1 MMQPAAQLQFMNQL
15 SPSGQCVPPPQPIHC
30 LLDKVGR
37 ASAQQYEARKSKEQL
52 PQQPAQSK
60 TEPRRIPRLRAV
72 VESQAFK
79 NILVDEMDMMLSRA
93 ATLIQANWRGY
104 RLRQKLISQMLA
116 AKAIQEAW
124 RRFNTRRLLR
134 SSKVTVKRVS
144 KEEGDIPYHP
154 PQQVRFQPPEDK
166 PPQVQPVMMSKE
178 TQFPSSDSLVTCIP
192 QLGLLQH
199 PAAQGM
205 AGPGVQAPHGP
216 GAHGVAFLPHQTMA
230 MRLPSPVGLDP
241 KCQPCL
247 LTKTVRSS
255 CLIRHL
261 EGDAVKTKHVTTRAT
276 RAGAPEPPPSGRYG
290 QALPGTFKAQ
300 IQAHVEADI
309 HKTPPQAF
317 PASTLSK
324 TPPKTSPLVSITRTQ
339 AQVSP
344 VPTVTKTPPQTG
356 PGPMMT
362 VMKTL
367 AQTGPSP
374 TVTKTQAQMRHTPSL
389 TNAPL
394 QSRLAATMAK
404 IPPQVCLLA
413 SVIRPPC
420 PARPGATT
428 ARPPPQT
435 CPVSAMTKPSP
446 QIRLVTAP
454 TKNQMPTCQA
464 AAPVTKTPSQVCP
477 GASIMKPPPQ
487 TRLAAMIT
495 KTPAQIRSVA
505 AVLRTLCLVPPVVGN
520 LRTPPQTAAGSPGI
534 PSTCSTVHLNAQK
547 GKVMVN
553 ARQAAGVKDSSHSYL
568 AEGKVRS
575 VPQPHLEAGAPKPVA
590 RGPLEPEKVRTCL
603 QRQVKKETVSKTN
616 VTMEMTQP
624 LPWTKVAEDR
634 NKSPPQAQQ
643 RIELI
648 KVQSQVYVPVEAAA
662 ALPRA
667 QMTAPLTKTLGQARP
682 SPRQAKALPQ
692 EQLTTPLTKT
702 VTQLH
707 PAAEQAK
714 ALSPPAH
721 LATCPPTAMPQPH
734 LATCLTKT
742 TSQVHLTSE
751 QTKVLSQGHLST
763 TLAKTLPQP
772 PLAAPLMTAS
782 PLHSPAKQPKA
793 GSPAHLAPQSPKTP
807 SQVYPPSRLTKTP
820 SLAHLVTC
828 LTKAQSQV
836 HLSSGAVKIQSQ
848 AQLPVGLTKTQSQAQ
863 LVSQTKSFYTA
874 RQSTDLNSKTQSQ
887 PLLTGSRASVPSCQH
902 LGAMSFLSRPKSE
915 DRPAQL
921 QPQGHV
927 QSKTTHGPCP
937 VASEA
942 QGMLV
947 PLMTSTGHPTCN
959 IEPWG
964 DSGTAR
970 AQPPVAS
977 QAVPCQEAAASQ
989 IASLCAE
996 LAAVLGSQEDIRAL
1010 LAKALSQG
1018 EVRAALNQA
1027 LSKDVLGTTVTKAMP
1042 QGMLGMALV
1051 KALSWGELGITLSRA
1066 LSRGELR
1073 SELTKVMQGK
1083 LAEVLSKAL
1092 TDEERAALGQALCQG
1107 ELGAVLSQSLSQAA
1121 LRTAAILPKASS
1133 KAVGSGMTLLPASV
1147 EVDCRGNAS
1156 ATWGSAV
1163 GPGRPQP
1170 SKVRVS
1176 QVGGWEDF
1184 TRGQHAGLLEE
1195 MGDGAT
1201 WEGSPCSTLFP
1212 VGVSLTGRMVPS
1224 ISQYPMV
1231 MGLDLIQPWGRGPAG
1246 VSYLSPSIRK
1256 RSRWLTPGAS
1266 PATAGV
1272 EGPRLPKAPRA
1283 QPPPRLWQSF
1293 IVNGIGPSTS
1303 QPSVTCDST
1312 PSSHRPQ
1319 VVSRV
1324 ASHSWALS
1332 GKGSGAFGR
1341 PPGSVGGRRAV
1352 HSQPSFPVCQDAACW
1367 CQFSGVSR
1375 VSPKHSHHRSVIRGQ
1390 NQLCK
1395 APEEAPRRRPQPPC
1409 HKPALH
1415 GPKQVVTNMTSSSMR
1430 ATMVSKVQAPKC
1442 PAGGSLYPGPPA
1454 IMLGR
1459 GLPWTPTPRP
1469 RGALTRNPPRPR
1481 EHVASHQMSL
1491 LNELVSSLPQHPDN
1505 VLTRNFTPGSAV
1517 PRQNNSESQ
1526 SSLQSC
1532 SSPSFSALS
1541 VASLTAVD
1549 LVDQAQA
1556 GLADQAPRPEA
1567 LPAQDDKGR
1576 CQRLVDPEKPERV
1589 SPGQKIPSLCWRPPT
1604 VPPLT
1609 PVLSRGPV
1617 SSHTALS
1624 VHWDSEEQKKN
1635 RPSPG
1640 QSSLDLVERA
1650 SQETFRP
1657 GLRRSLS
1664 LGTVV
1669 PVEHQQPSLATKLA
1683 LNQSQSLS
1691 ASRGAPN
1698 LAKSILCQLPVGGRL
1713 SRSLS
1718 QPTVCIQVPA
1728 TRAQPLATSRPA
1740 SSPPQPRVGGRVFL
1754 VIPSTSSSSE
1764 VASGGVCTS
1773 GTGRETPS
1781 KAPPSMASEIV
1792 PRSGHL
1798 SEASR
1803 VSTSLVPIA
1812 RTDGVGPTQ
1821 SHPSEISGVT
1831 PGPAQP
1837 PLASGV
1843 SPNLAQPS
1851 VAIGVSLNF
1860 AQPPV
1865 GSGVSPSL
1873 AQPSMATGPPPGLV
1887 QSSVATGAP
1896 PHLAPPSLGT
1906 ETSPSLA
1913 QPSNASQVS
1922 PRFVPPSVDHG
1933 LSPSPAQLPV
1943 VSGVF
1948 SSFVKTSLTSGVSPS
1963 PTQPSMDSRE
1973 SPGPAQPSLAIGV
1986 SPGPALP
1993 STASAT
1999 APSLAQQSMTVQVS
2013 PDLPHKSVAS
2023 GMTPS
2028 PAQPSIAIGM
2038 AQLLEQP
2045 PVAQGMSSNPGQP
2058 SMASG
2063 MSPHPAQPSL
2073 TSGVS
2078 PGLPHAL
2085 MSSEVSPPLAQ
2096 PSMTPS
2102 PPHPSVASGVS
2113 QSLAQPCMA
2122 TGLSPTFAQPSMAH
2136 GVSPRPPQ
2144 RSTAQGTVLR
2154 MSQPPMAIGMS
2165 LSLANPSVSPGVSP
2179 SIGQS
2184 PSPPHLSLTSGMAPS
2199 LDQPVASG
2207 GSPGPPQRCAA
2218 RGASPRAAQPSMA
2231 SGLSPTFE
2239 QPSMT
2244 CGLSPSLPPQ
2254 PMTSALSPSLPHQ
2267 PMASGMSQSLVQ
2279 PPVASGVSPRPS
2291 YQSTAY
2297 AVAPSLAQPFIDSG
2311 VSPSLA
2317 QLCMAIGM
2325 SPSLVHPSMT
2335 NGVSPS
2341 LAHPLVAGG
2350 LSPILSHRPLATHVA
2365 PSPAHLSVA
2374 SGVPP
2379 SFIHPSVAGGMHPY
2393 LAQPPVA
2400 SEVSPIFAPPFIAHT
2415 ASPSFAQH
2423 PVPWGVSQGLAPP
2436 AVASEVAPSLAH
2448 PVLASGGYPIVSH
2461 QPVAPS
2467 LIQTPPPS
2475 PPVPRPTWANHPFLA
2490 PGASPLLAQA
2500 SMAHLGP
2507 LSLSQPCVA
2516 TGLACG
2522 LSQPSVIYGVGRGLC
2537 EPSPGPRVDPTLQ
2550 ASRVSAGAPGLCP
2563 PSIFLS
2569 LGSGRSYSCVPG
2581 RLGLGLHQPPL
2592 DVEVGTCEDPAVA
2605 DRVVSNLHDAQFSK
2619 VSLGLHQPA
2628 SGWGRHPTAVS
2639 LSAPNLYHTD
2649 LTKEATQGPNMFH
2662 STWLKGMSTC
2672 SSEGPAAAGMLLSL
2686 SQGATPAGLA
2696 GSMFQKNMV
2705 PSIGPSPCQVTD
2717 GLVPMASQ
2725 VLERGVSLTH
2735 GETPMASGMDP
2746 SRPRVTLPGRLGT
2759 SQDPLSLFHL
2769 GLRTSQATI
2778 PLPVPLDHQLPA
2790 VPTGVPSSYPYARIV
2805 PEDSV
2810 MGTASGRPASSS
2822 AGRRLT
2828 PAMVPNA
2835 VADFMACSLS
2845 RGSVIR
2851 GMGQG
2856 LPRGA
2861 VVTGVAQSRLLDPTA
2876 SGMAHSLP
2884 PGTGAGRVA
2893 SHQLATSGAKEKR
2906 LGLTMG
2912 PVSRFTAPS
2921 LSPGSVA
2928 HGVGPG
2934 VPLGSVKSGVQSP
2947 PQGSMLIGLTPRPY
2961 HGAGEGPAALLQAA
2975 QAAHAAGLAQAHPQ
2989 ASGAQGTTRGQ
3000 QRVPTV
3006 LSRASPLI
3014 QDPRILTL
3022 GTREDPS
3029 KLKPRELGEALAQE
3043 SGSDRESNKSKVL
3056 EVTPW
3061 MYQSP
3066 TDHYAETPRGPP
3078 RAEETLPK
3086 GQMSLLGQRAP
3097 GQASGIAPIPFRA
3110 RHSMTSSFSTSLQPD
3125 SASPRGPPSTY
3136 LITTSR
3142 ARSLQLG
3149 TAVDRAMPQP
3159 LTPVVSDDFS
3169 ALQPESMTHMRPPS
3183 QGSLTSDIVLMS
3195 PHLASPVASSLY
3207 AGSVARTESSGVLR
3221 RSGTG
3226 NVAPHGQPYQPLV
3239 KKAVPGHSQM
3249 APVPSTLQKPVS
3261 GNLTQTSLKSL
3272 RPKKYYRLI
3281 HGKLIP
3287 ELLEGSMTTVV
3298 PSNQV
3303 QRQETQ
3309 SPLGSR
3315 RHSPCE
3321 LWVGGTPSVQ
3331 PSDTAYDPSV
3341 TRLSPEVRRV
3351 SLGYTT
3357 SPSGLWRPLLEQDSH
3372 ESVHLVTR
3380 HHKPFPTPSV
3390 HQGQISRHAVGPVA
3404 GLHKPSLVPTVL
3416 QGPVD
3421 AGLASGVPSV
3431 AVRPMDHAVA
3441 PQNTWETA
3449 RGPVPWD
3456 TLGSVA
3462 AVSPRQ
3468 PGELMV
3474 SVQTMEKILVRAAVV
3489 IQAFARGYLVR
3500 STIRVWHQCATV
3512 IQASWRGFRVR
3523 RNLARL
3529 YRATTIIQAAWRGYC
3544 TRRDCAQQM
3553 LLPAVWV
3560 ELGSK
3565 VRAAPDPRCFPGSE
3579 ARLGSDH
3586 RCFQSCQP
3594 HICSLCQSLSPG
3606 LGNPPSVVMLVGSS
3620 PRTCHMC
3627 GHTLPTRVVHGMG
3640 RSISSQGGLL
3650 WACSSPKASQGLCR
3664 SPGQNRAA
3672 MAIQS
3677 AWRGFKTRRQLR
3689 QQQSAAKMVQS
3700 NWRGHYTRSCLTT
3713 DMLLGSGA
3721 PRDCSRDPSR
3731 HSTHS
3736 TRSARWPGV

>member
-15 SPSGQCVPPPQPIHC
+15 SPSGQCIPPPQPIHC
-30 LLDKVGR
+30 LPDKVGR

-60 TEPRRIPRLRAV
+60 MEPRRIPCLRAV

-134 SSKVTVKRVS
+134 FSKVTVKRVS

-166 PPQVQPVMMSKE
+166 PLQVQPVMMSKE
-178 TQFPSSDSLVTCIP
+178 TQFPSSDSLITCIP

-216 GAHGVAFLPHQTMA
+216 GAHGVAFLPHQTIA
-230 MRLPSPVGLDP
+230 MRLPSPVSLDP

-261 EGDAVKTKHVTTRAT
+261 EGDTVKTKHVTTRAT

-290 QALPGTFKAQ
+290 QAVPGTFKAQ
-300 IQAHVEADI
+300 IQAHVEADT

-324 TPPKTSPLVSITRTQ
+324 TPPKRSPLVSIARTQ

-344 VPTVTKTPPQTG
+344 ISTVTKTPPQTG
-356 PGPMMT
+356 PGPIMT

-367 AQTGPSP
+367 PQTGPSP
-374 TVTKTQAQMRHTPSL
+374 TVTRTQAQMRQTPSL

-413 SVIRPPC
+413 SVMRPPC

-435 CPVSAMTKPSP
+435 CPVSAVTKPTP

-454 TKNQMPTCQA
+454 TKNQMQTCQA
-464 AAPVTKTPSQVCP
+464 ATVTKTPSQVCP
-477 GASIMKPPPQ
+477 GAFIMKPPPQ
-487 TRLAAMIT
+487 TRLAAMIA
-495 KTPAQIRSVA
+495 KTPAPIRSVA

-520 LRTPPQTAAGSPGI
+520 LRTPPQKAAGSAGI
-534 PSTCSTVHLNAQK
+534 PRACCTVHLNAQK

-553 ARQAAGVKDSSHSYL
+553 VRQTAGVKDSSHSFL

-575 VPQPHLEAGAPKPVA
+575 VPQPHLEAGAPKPMA

-616 VTMEMTQP
+616 MTMEMTQP

-643 RIELI
+643 RIDLI
-648 KVQSQVYVPVEAAA
+648 KVQSQVSVPVEAAA
-662 ALPRA
+662 ALPRD
-667 QMTAPLTKTLGQARP
+667 QMASPLTKTLGQVRP

-702 VTQLH
+702 LTQLH
-707 PAAEQAK
+707 PATEQAK
-714 ALSPPAH
+714 ALSQQAH

-772 PLAAPLMTAS
+772 PRAAPLMTAS
-782 PLHSPAKQPKA
+782 PLHSPAKQTKA
-793 GSPAHLAPQSPKTP
+793 GPQAHLAPQSPKTP

-848 AQLPVGLTKTQSQAQ
+848 AQLPIGLTKTQSQAQ
-863 LVSQTKSFYTA
+863 LVSQTKSFLTA

-887 PLLTGSRASVPSCQH
+887 PLLTGSRASAPSCQH
-902 LGAMSFLSRPKSE
+902 LGAMSFLPRPKSE

-947 PLMTSTGHPTCN
+947 PLMTSTGQPTCN

-1051 KALSWGELGITLSRA
+1051 KALSWGELGVTLSRA

-1121 LRTAAILPKASS
+1121 LRTGAILPKASS

-1156 ATWGSAV
+1156 AAWGSAV
-1163 GPGRPQP
+1163 GPGSPQP

-1184 TRGQHAGLLEE
+1184 TMGQHAGLLEE

-1201 WEGSPCSTLFP
+1201 LEGSPCSTLFP
-1212 VGVSLTGRMVPS
+1212 VGMSLTGRMVPS
-1224 ISQYPMV
+1224 IYHYPMV

-1246 VSYLSPSIRK
+1246 ASYLSPSIKK

-1266 PATAGV
+1266 PATGM
-1272 EGPRLPKAPRA
+1272 EGPHLPKAPRA
-1283 QPPPRLWQSF
+1283 QPPPSLWQSF

-1312 PSSHRPQ
+1312 PSSHKPQ

-1367 CQFSGVSR
+1367 CQFSGVRR

-1390 NQLCK
+1390 NQLCQ
-1395 APEEAPRRRPQPPC
+1395 APEEALRRRPQPPG
-1409 HKPALH
+1409 HKPAFH
-1415 GPKQVVTNMTSSSMR
+1415 GPRQVVTNMTASSMR
-1430 ATMVSKVQAPKC
+1430 TTMVSKVQAPKC

-1454 IMLGR
+1454 LMLGR
-1459 GLPWTPTPRP
+1459 GLRL

-1505 VLTRNFTPGSAV
+1505 VLTRNFTPGSVV
-1517 PRQNNSESQ
+1517 PRQ
-1526 SSLQSC
+1526 
-1532 SSPSFSALS
+1532 
-1541 VASLTAVD
+1541 
-1549 LVDQAQA
+1549 
-1556 GLADQAPRPEA
+1556 
-1567 LPAQDDKGR
+1567 
-1576 CQRLVDPEKPERV
+1576 
-1589 SPGQKIPSLCWRPPT
+1589 KIPNLYWSPPT

-1617 SSHTALS
+1617 SSHMALS

-1635 RPSPG
+1635 RSSPG
-1640 QSSLDLVERA
+1640 QSSLDLVERV

-1683 LNQSQSLS
+1683 LNQSQSIS
-1691 ASRGAPN
+1691 ASQGAPN

-1713 SRSLS
+1713 TRSLS
-1718 QPTVCIQVPA
+1718 QPTVCIKVPSS
-1728 TRAQPLATSRPA
+1728 RAQPLATIRPA
-1740 SSPPQPRVGGRVFL
+1740 SSPPQPRAGGRVFL
-1754 VIPSTSSSSE
+1754 VIPSTSSSSK

-1812 RTDGVGPTQ
+1812 RTDGVVPTQ

-1831 PGPAQP
+1831 PSPAQP

-1860 AQPPV
+1860 VQPPV
-1865 GSGVSPSL
+1865 DSGVSPSL
-1873 AQPSMATGPPPGLV
+1873 AKPSMATGLLPSLV
-1887 QSSVATGAP
+1887 QSSAASGASP
-1896 PHLAPPSLGT
+1896 NLAQPSLCT

-1913 QPSNASQVS
+1913 QPSKASEVS
-1922 PRFVPPSVDHG
+1922 PRFIQPSMDNR
-1933 LSPSPAQLPV
+1933 LSPSPTQLPM

-1963 PTQPSMDSRE
+1963 PTQPPMDSRE
-1973 SPGPAQPSLAIGV
+1973 SPGPAQPSLATGV
-1986 SPGPALP
+1986 SPCLALP
-1993 STASAT
+1993 SMASGT
-1999 APSLAQQSMTVQVS
+1999 SPNLAQQSMTVRVS
-2013 PDLPHKSVAS
+2013 PNLPHKSMAS

-2038 AQLLEQP
+2038 AQLLEQSS
-2045 PVAQGMSSNPGQP
+2045 VAHGMSSNLGQP

-2102 PPHPSVASGVS
+2102 PPHQSVASGVS

-2122 TGLSPTFAQPSMAH
+2122 TGLSLTFAQPSMAN
-2136 GVSPRPPQ
+2136 GVSPRPPH
-2144 RSTAQGTVLR
+2144 RSTAQGMVLR

-2165 LSLANPSVSPGVSP
+2165 LSLANPSVSHGVSP
-2179 SIGQS
+2179 SIGQPTMVSGMS

-2207 GSPGPPQRCAA
+2207 VSPSPPQRCTA
-2218 RGASPRAAQPSMA
+2218 RGVSPRAPQPSMA
-2231 SGLSPTFE
+2231 SGLSPTFV

-2244 CGLSPSLPPQ
+2244 SGEPPTLEQPS
-2254 PMTSALSPSLPHQ
+2254 MTSALSPSLPHQ
-2267 PMASGMSQSLVQ
+2267 PMTSALSPSLSHQPMASGMSQSLAQ
-2279 PPVASGVSPRPS
+2279 PSVASGVSPRPS

-2297 AVAPSLAQPFIDSG
+2297 GVAPSLAQPFIDSG

-2317 QLCMAIGM
+2317 QLCMPVGM

-2341 LAHPLVAGG
+2341 LAHPLMAGG
-2350 LSPILSHRPLATHVA
+2350 LSPILSHRPMATHVA
-2365 PSPAHLSVA
+2365 PSPAHLSMA

-2379 SFIHPSVAGGMHPY
+2379 RFIHPSVASGLHPY

-2400 SEVSPIFAPPFIAHT
+2400 NEVSPIFAQPFIAHR
-2415 ASPSFAQH
+2415 APPSLAQH
-2423 PVPWGVSQGLAPP
+2423 PMPWGVSQGLAQP

-2448 PVLASGGYPIVSH
+2448 PVLASGGYPILSR
-2461 QPVAPS
+2461 QPMASGVAPS
-2467 LIQTPPPS
+2467 LIQTPPSS
-2475 PPVPRPTWANHPFLA
+2475 PPVSRQTWADHPFLA

-2507 LSLSQPCVA
+2507 LSLSQPCMA

-2537 EPSPGPRVDPTLQ
+2537 EPAPGPRVDPTLQ

-2563 PSIFLS
+2563 PSVFLS

-2592 DVEVGTCEDPAVA
+2592 DVGVGTCEDPAVA
-2605 DRVVSNLHDAQFSK
+2605 DRVVSNLQDAQFSQ
-2619 VSLGLHQPA
+2619 VSLGLHQP
-2628 SGWGRHPTAVS
+2628 SSVWGRHPTAVS
-2639 LSAPNLYHTD
+2639 MSAPNLYQTD
-2649 LTKEATQGPNMFH
+2649 MTKEVTQGPSMFH
-2662 STWLKGMSTC
+2662 STWLKGMSAC

-2686 SQGATPAGLA
+2686 SQGATPASLA
-2696 GSMFQKNMV
+2696 GSIFQKNMV
-2705 PSIGPSPCQVTD
+2705 PSMGPSQCQVTD

-2735 GETPMASGMDP
+2735 GETSMATGMDP
-2746 SRPRVTLPGRLGT
+2746 SRPRVALPSRLGT
-2759 SQDPLSLFHL
+2759 SQDPLSVFHL

-2778 PLPVPLDHQLPA
+2778 PLPMPLDHQLPA
-2790 VPTGVPSSYPYARIV
+2790 VPTVVPSSYPYARIV

-2810 MGTASGRPASSS
+2810 MGTASGSLASSS
-2822 AGRRLT
+2822 ADRRLT

-2835 VADFMACSLS
+2835 VANFMACSLS

-2856 LPRGA
+2856 LPQGSM
-2861 VVTGVAQSRLLDPTA
+2861 VTGMAQSRLLDPTA
-2876 SGMAHSLP
+2876 SGMARSLP

-2893 SHQLATSGAKEKR
+2893 PHQMAASGAKGKR
-2906 LGLTMG
+2906 LGLAMG
-2912 PVSRFTAPS
+2912 PLARFTAPS
-2921 LSPGSVA
+2921 LSPGLVA
-2928 HGVGPG
+2928 PGVGPS
-2934 VPLGSVKSGVQSP
+2934 VPLGSVKTGGQGS

-2975 QAAHAAGLAQAHPQ
+2975 QAAHAAGLAQVHPQ
-2989 ASGAQGTTRGQ
+2989 ASGAQGTTRAQ
-3000 QRVPTV
+3000 HRVPTV
-3006 LSRASPLI
+3006 LSRASPFT

-3022 GTREDPS
+3022 GTIEDPT
-3029 KLKPRELGEALAQE
+3029 KLKPRELGGALAQE

-3066 TDHYAETPRGPP
+3066 MDNYVETPRGPP

-3086 GQMSLLGQRAP
+3086 GQMSLLGERAP
-3097 GQASGIAPIPFRA
+3097 GQASGMAPIPFRA
-3110 RHSMTSSFSTSLQPD
+3110 RHSMTSSFSASLQPD

-3142 ARSLQLG
+3142 AHSLQLG

-3169 ALQPESMTHMRPPS
+3169 ALQPESKTHMRPPS

-3195 PHLASPVASSLY
+3195 PHLTSPVASSLY
-3207 AGSVARTESSGVLR
+3207 AGSVARTESSGVLQ
-3221 RSGTG
+3221 RSGSS
-3226 NVAPHGQPYQPLV
+3226 NVAPHVQPYQSLV

-3249 APVPSTLQKPVS
+3249 APVPSTFQKPVS

-3309 SPLGSR
+3309 SPLASR

-3321 LWVGGTPSVQ
+3321 LWVGRTPTVQ

-3341 TRLSPEVRRV
+3341 TRLSPGVRRV

-3372 ESVHLVTR
+3372 ESMHLVTR
-3380 HHKPFPTPSV
+3380 QHKPFPTPSV
-3390 HQGQISRHAVGPVA
+3390 HQGQISHHAVGPVA

-3441 PQNTWETA
+3441 PQSTWETA

-3512 IQASWRGFRVR
+3512 IQASWRGFRMR

-3565 VRAAPDPRCFPGSE
+3565 VRAAPQPRCFQGSE
-3579 ARLGSDH
+3579 ARLGSGH

-3627 GHTLPTRVVHGMG
+3627 GHTLPTRVVHGTG
-3640 RSISSQGGLL
+3640 RSISSPGGLL

-3677 AWRGFKTRRQLR
+3677 AWRGFKTRRQLC

-3736 TRSARWPGV
+3736 ARSTRWPGV

>member
-1 MMQPAAQLQFMNQL
+1 MTLQGPSDLLRNQDDAASRTAPVHEPVVTEWAVRPPTPAH
-15 SPSGQCVPPPQPIHC
+15 PC

-413 SVIRPPC
+413 SVMRPPC

-534 PSTCSTVHLNAQK
+534 PSTCSTVHLNTQK

-553 ARQAAGVKDSSHSYL
+553 VRQTAGVKDSSHSYL

-1913 QPSNASQVS
+1913 QPSNASQ
-1922 PRFVPPSVDHG
+1922 P
-1933 LSPSPAQLPV
+1933 
-1943 VSGVF
+1943 
-1948 SSFVKTSLTSGVSPS
+1948 TS
-1963 PTQPSMDSRE
+1963 PTDDQCAVPK
-1973 SPGPAQPSLAIGV
+1973 P
-1986 SPGPALP
+1986 
-1993 STASAT
+1993 T
-1999 APSLAQQSMTVQVS
+1999 
-2013 PDLPHKSVAS
+2013 
-2023 GMTPS
+2023 
-2028 PAQPSIAIGM
+2028 
-2038 AQLLEQP
+2038 
-2045 PVAQGMSSNPGQP
+2045 
-2058 SMASG
+2058 
-2063 MSPHPAQPSL
+2063 
-2073 TSGVS
+2073 
-2078 PGLPHAL
+2078 
-2085 MSSEVSPPLAQ
+2085 
-2096 PSMTPS
+2096 
-2102 PPHPSVASGVS
+2102 
-2113 QSLAQPCMA
+2113 
-2122 TGLSPTFAQPSMAH
+2122 SPTDGH
-2136 GVSPRPPQ
+2136 
-2144 RSTAQGTVLR
+2144 
-2154 MSQPPMAIGMS
+2154 
-2165 LSLANPSVSPGVSP
+2165 
-2179 SIGQS
+2179 
-2184 PSPPHLSLTSGMAPS
+2184 
-2199 LDQPVASG
+2199 
-2207 GSPGPPQRCAA
+2207 
-2218 RGASPRAAQPSMA
+2218 
-2231 SGLSPTFE
+2231 
-2239 QPSMT
+2239 
-2244 CGLSPSLPPQ
+2244 
-2254 PMTSALSPSLPHQ
+2254 
-2267 PMASGMSQSLVQ
+2267 
-2279 PPVASGVSPRPS
+2279 
-2291 YQSTAY
+2291 
-2297 AVAPSLAQPFIDSG
+2297 
-2311 VSPSLA
+2311 
-2317 QLCMAIGM
+2317 
-2325 SPSLVHPSMT
+2325 
-2335 NGVSPS
+2335 
-2341 LAHPLVAGG
+2341 
-2350 LSPILSHRPLATHVA
+2350 
-2365 PSPAHLSVA
+2365 PAHLSVA

>member
-1 MMQPAAQLQFMNQL
+1 MTLQGPSDLLRNQDDAAGRTAPVHEPVVTEWAVHPPAPAH
-15 SPSGQCVPPPQPIHC
+15 PC
-30 LLDKVGR
+30 LPDKVGR

-52 PQQPAQSK
+52 LQQPAQSK

-166 PPQVQPVMMSKE
+166 PLQMQPVMMSKE

-205 AGPGVQAPHGP
+205 AGPGMQAPHGP
-216 GAHGVAFLPHQTMA
+216 GAHGVAFLPHQTIA
-230 MRLPSPVGLDP
+230 MRLPSPVSLDP

-261 EGDAVKTKHVTTRAT
+261 EGDTVKTKHVTTRAT
-276 RAGAPEPPPSGRYG
+276 KAGAPEPPPSGRYG
-290 QALPGTFKAQ
+290 QTVPGTFKAQ

-317 PASTLSK
+317 PASTPSK

-344 VPTVTKTPPQTG
+344 ISTATKTPPQTG
-356 PGPMMT
+356 PGPIMT

-374 TVTKTQAQMRHTPSL
+374 TVTRTQAQMRQTPSL

-413 SVIRPPC
+413 SVMRPPC

-435 CPVSAMTKPSP
+435 CPVSAVTKPSP

-464 AAPVTKTPSQVCP
+464 ATVTKTPSQVCP

-520 LRTPPQTAAGSPGI
+520 LRTPPQTAAGSAGI
-534 PSTCSTVHLNAQK
+534 PSACSTMHLNAQK

-553 ARQAAGVKDSSHSYL
+553 VRQTAGVKDSSHSYL
-568 AEGKVRS
+568 AEGKVRG
-575 VPQPHLEAGAPKPVA
+575 VPQPHLEAGAPKPMA
-590 RGPLEPEKVRTCL
+590 RGPLEPEKVRTGL

-616 VTMEMTQP
+616 MTMEMTQP

-662 ALPRA
+662 ALPRTQTA
-667 QMTAPLTKTLGQARP
+667 APLTKTLCQARP
-682 SPRQAKALPQ
+682 SPRQAKVLPQ

-702 VTQLH
+702 LTQLH
-707 PAAEQAK
+707 PATEQAK
-714 ALSPPAH
+714 ALSQQVH

-772 PLAAPLMTAS
+772 PLAASPTTAS
-782 PLHSPAKQPKA
+782 PLHSPAKQTKA
-793 GSPAHLAPQSPKTP
+793 VPQAPQSPKTP

-887 PLLTGSRASVPSCQH
+887 PLLTGSRASAASCQH

-1156 ATWGSAV
+1156 AAWGSAV

-1170 SKVRVS
+1170 SK
-1176 QVGGWEDF
+1176 
-1184 TRGQHAGLLEE
+1184 
-1195 MGDGAT
+1195 
-1201 WEGSPCSTLFP
+1201 
-1212 VGVSLTGRMVPS
+1212 
-1224 ISQYPMV
+1224 
-1231 MGLDLIQPWGRGPAG
+1231 
-1246 VSYLSPSIRK
+1246 
-1256 RSRWLTPGAS
+1256 
-1266 PATAGV
+1266 
-1272 EGPRLPKAPRA
+1272 
-1283 QPPPRLWQSF
+1283 
-1293 IVNGIGPSTS
+1293 
-1303 QPSVTCDST
+1303 
-1312 PSSHRPQ
+1312 
-1319 VVSRV
+1319 
-1324 ASHSWALS
+1324 
-1332 GKGSGAFGR
+1332 
-1341 PPGSVGGRRAV
+1341 
-1352 HSQPSFPVCQDAACW
+1352 
-1367 CQFSGVSR
+1367 
-1375 VSPKHSHHRSVIRGQ
+1375 
-1390 NQLCK
+1390 
-1395 APEEAPRRRPQPPC
+1395 
-1409 HKPALH
+1409 
-1415 GPKQVVTNMTSSSMR
+1415 
-1430 ATMVSKVQAPKC
+1430 
-1442 PAGGSLYPGPPA
+1442 
-1454 IMLGR
+1454 
-1459 GLPWTPTPRP
+1459 
-1469 RGALTRNPPRPR
+1469 
-1481 EHVASHQMSL
+1481 
-1491 LNELVSSLPQHPDN
+1491 
-1505 VLTRNFTPGSAV
+1505 
-1517 PRQNNSESQ
+1517 
-1526 SSLQSC
+1526 
-1532 SSPSFSALS
+1532 
-1541 VASLTAVD
+1541 
-1549 LVDQAQA
+1549 
-1556 GLADQAPRPEA
+1556 
-1567 LPAQDDKGR
+1567 
-1576 CQRLVDPEKPERV
+1576 
-1589 SPGQKIPSLCWRPPT
+1589 
-1604 VPPLT
+1604 
-1609 PVLSRGPV
+1609 
-1617 SSHTALS
+1617 
-1624 VHWDSEEQKKN
+1624 
-1635 RPSPG
+1635 
-1640 QSSLDLVERA
+1640 
-1650 SQETFRP
+1650 
-1657 GLRRSLS
+1657 
-1664 LGTVV
+1664 
-1669 PVEHQQPSLATKLA
+1669 
-1683 LNQSQSLS
+1683 
-1691 ASRGAPN
+1691 
-1698 LAKSILCQLPVGGRL
+1698 
-1713 SRSLS
+1713 
-1718 QPTVCIQVPA
+1718 
-1728 TRAQPLATSRPA
+1728 
-1740 SSPPQPRVGGRVFL
+1740 
-1754 VIPSTSSSSE
+1754 
-1764 VASGGVCTS
+1764 
-1773 GTGRETPS
+1773 
-1781 KAPPSMASEIV
+1781 
-1792 PRSGHL
+1792 
-1798 SEASR
+1798 
-1803 VSTSLVPIA
+1803 
-1812 RTDGVGPTQ
+1812 
-1821 SHPSEISGVT
+1821 
-1831 PGPAQP
+1831 
-1837 PLASGV
+1837 
-1843 SPNLAQPS
+1843 
-1851 VAIGVSLNF
+1851 
-1860 AQPPV
+1860 
-1865 GSGVSPSL
+1865 
-1873 AQPSMATGPPPGLV
+1873 
-1887 QSSVATGAP
+1887 
-1896 PHLAPPSLGT
+1896 
-1906 ETSPSLA
+1906 
-1913 QPSNASQVS
+1913 
-1922 PRFVPPSVDHG
+1922 
-1933 LSPSPAQLPV
+1933 
-1943 VSGVF
+1943 
-1948 SSFVKTSLTSGVSPS
+1948 
-1963 PTQPSMDSRE
+1963 
-1973 SPGPAQPSLAIGV
+1973 
-1986 SPGPALP
+1986 
-1993 STASAT
+1993 
-1999 APSLAQQSMTVQVS
+1999 
-2013 PDLPHKSVAS
+2013 
-2023 GMTPS
+2023 
-2028 PAQPSIAIGM
+2028 
-2038 AQLLEQP
+2038 
-2045 PVAQGMSSNPGQP
+2045 
-2058 SMASG
+2058 
-2063 MSPHPAQPSL
+2063 
-2073 TSGVS
+2073 
-2078 PGLPHAL
+2078 
-2085 MSSEVSPPLAQ
+2085 
-2096 PSMTPS
+2096 
-2102 PPHPSVASGVS
+2102 
-2113 QSLAQPCMA
+2113 
-2122 TGLSPTFAQPSMAH
+2122 
-2136 GVSPRPPQ
+2136 
-2144 RSTAQGTVLR
+2144 
-2154 MSQPPMAIGMS
+2154 
-2165 LSLANPSVSPGVSP
+2165 
-2179 SIGQS
+2179 
-2184 PSPPHLSLTSGMAPS
+2184 
-2199 LDQPVASG
+2199 
-2207 GSPGPPQRCAA
+2207 
-2218 RGASPRAAQPSMA
+2218 
-2231 SGLSPTFE
+2231 
-2239 QPSMT
+2239 
-2244 CGLSPSLPPQ
+2244 
-2254 PMTSALSPSLPHQ
+2254 
-2267 PMASGMSQSLVQ
+2267 
-2279 PPVASGVSPRPS
+2279 
-2291 YQSTAY
+2291 
-2297 AVAPSLAQPFIDSG
+2297 
-2311 VSPSLA
+2311 
-2317 QLCMAIGM
+2317 
-2325 SPSLVHPSMT
+2325 
-2335 NGVSPS
+2335 
-2341 LAHPLVAGG
+2341 
-2350 LSPILSHRPLATHVA
+2350 
-2365 PSPAHLSVA
+2365 
-2374 SGVPP
+2374 
-2379 SFIHPSVAGGMHPY
+2379 
-2393 LAQPPVA
+2393 
-2400 SEVSPIFAPPFIAHT
+2400 
-2415 ASPSFAQH
+2415 
-2423 PVPWGVSQGLAPP
+2423 
-2436 AVASEVAPSLAH
+2436 
-2448 PVLASGGYPIVSH
+2448 
-2461 QPVAPS
+2461 
-2467 LIQTPPPS
+2467 
-2475 PPVPRPTWANHPFLA
+2475 
-2490 PGASPLLAQA
+2490 
-2500 SMAHLGP
+2500 
-2507 LSLSQPCVA
+2507 
-2516 TGLACG
+2516 
-2522 LSQPSVIYGVGRGLC
+2522 
-2537 EPSPGPRVDPTLQ
+2537 
-2550 ASRVSAGAPGLCP
+2550 
-2563 PSIFLS
+2563 
-2569 LGSGRSYSCVPG
+2569 
-2581 RLGLGLHQPPL
+2581 
-2592 DVEVGTCEDPAVA
+2592 
-2605 DRVVSNLHDAQFSK
+2605 
-2619 VSLGLHQPA
+2619 
-2628 SGWGRHPTAVS
+2628 
-2639 LSAPNLYHTD
+2639 
-2649 LTKEATQGPNMFH
+2649 
-2662 STWLKGMSTC
+2662 
-2672 SSEGPAAAGMLLSL
+2672 GPAAAGMLLSL

-2696 GSMFQKNMV
+2696 RSMFQKNMV
-2705 PSIGPSPCQVTD
+2705 PSMGPSQCQVTD

-2735 GETPMASGMDP
+2735 GETSMASGMDP
-2746 SRPRVTLPGRLGT
+2746 SRPRVALPGRLGT
-2759 SQDPLSLFHL
+2759 SQDPLSMFHL
-2769 GLRTSQATI
+2769 GLRTSQATV

-2790 VPTGVPSSYPYARIV
+2790 MPTAVPSSYPYARIV
-2805 PEDSV
+2805 PEDAV
-2810 MGTASGRPASSS
+2810 MGTASGSLASRS
-2822 AGRRLT
+2822 ADRRLT

-2835 VADFMACSLS
+2835 VANFMACSLS

-2851 GMGQG
+2851 GMGQS
-2856 LPRGA
+2856 LPRGSM
-2861 VVTGVAQSRLLDPTA
+2861 VTGMAQSRLLDPTA
-2876 SGMAHSLP
+2876 SGVAHSLP

-2893 SHQLATSGAKEKR
+2893 PHQMAALGTKGKR
-2906 LGLTMG
+2906 LDLAMG
-2912 PVSRFTAPS
+2912 PLARFTAPS

-2928 HGVGPG
+2928 RGVGPS
-2934 VPLGSVKSGVQSP
+2934 VPLGSVKTGGQSP

-2975 QAAHAAGLAQAHPQ
+2975 QAAQAAGLAQVHPQ

-3000 QRVPTV
+3000 HRVPTV
-3006 LSRASPLI
+3006 LSRASPFI
-3014 QDPRILTL
+3014 QDPRILTP
-3022 GTREDPS
+3022 GTIEDPT
-3029 KLKPRELGEALAQE
+3029 KLKPRDLGEALAQE

-3061 MYQSP
+3061 MCQSP
-3066 TDHYAETPRGPP
+3066 RDNYVETPPGPP

-3086 GQMSLLGQRAP
+3086 GQMSLLGERAP
-3097 GQASGIAPIPFRA
+3097 GQASGMAPVPFRA

-3125 SASPRGPPSTY
+3125 SVSPRGPPGTY
-3136 LITTSR
+3136 LLTTSR

-3183 QGSLTSDIVLMS
+3183 QGSLASDIVLIS
-3195 PHLASPVASSLY
+3195 PHLASPVASSVY
-3207 AGSVARTESSGVLR
+3207 AGSAARTESSGVLQ
-3221 RSGTG
+3221 RSGAG
-3226 NVAPHGQPYQPLV
+3226 HVAPHGQPYQS
-3239 KKAVPGHSQM
+3239 KAVPGHSQM
-3249 APVPSTLQKPVS
+3249 APVPSAFQKPVS

-3321 LWVGGTPSVQ
+3321 LWVGRSPTVQ
-3331 PSDTAYDPSV
+3331 PSDTAFGSSV
-3341 TRLSPEVRRV
+3341 TRLSPGVRRV

-3357 SPSGLWRPLLEQDSH
+3357 SPSGLWRPLLEQDSQ

-3404 GLHKPSLVPTVL
+3404 GLHKPPLVPTVL

-3421 AGLASGVPSV
+3421 AGLASAVPSV

-3441 PQNTWETA
+3441 PQSMWETA

-3565 VRAAPDPRCFPGSE
+3565 VRAAPDPRSFPGSE

-3650 WACSSPKASQGLCR
+3650 WACSSPRASQGLCR

>member
-1 MMQPAAQLQFMNQL
+1 MQPAAQLQFMNQL
-15 SPSGQCVPPPQPIHC
+15 SPSGQCIPPPQPIHC
-30 LLDKVGR
+30 LPDKVGR

-60 TEPRRIPRLRAV
+60 MEPRRIPRLRVV

-134 SSKVTVKRVS
+134 FSKVTVKRVS

-166 PPQVQPVMMSKE
+166 PLQVQPVMMSKE
-178 TQFPSSDSLVTCIP
+178 TQFPSSDSLITCIP

-216 GAHGVAFLPHQTMA
+216 GAHGVAFLPHQTIA
-230 MRLPSPVGLDP
+230 MRLPSPVSLDP

-261 EGDAVKTKHVTTRAT
+261 EGDTVKTKHVTTRAT

-290 QALPGTFKAQ
+290 QAVPGTFKAQ
-300 IQAHVEADI
+300 IQAHVEADT

-324 TPPKTSPLVSITRTQ
+324 TPPKRSPLVSITRTQ

-344 VPTVTKTPPQTG
+344 ISTVTKTPPQTG
-356 PGPMMT
+356 PGPIMT

-367 AQTGPSP
+367 PQTGPSP
-374 TVTKTQAQMRHTPSL
+374 TVTRTQAQMRQTPSL

-413 SVIRPPC
+413 SVMRPPC

-435 CPVSAMTKPSP
+435 CPVSAVTKPTP

-454 TKNQMPTCQA
+454 TKNQMQTCQA
-464 AAPVTKTPSQVCP
+464 ATVTKTPSQVCP

-487 TRLAAMIT
+487 TRLAAMIA
-495 KTPAQIRSVA
+495 KTPAPIRSVA

-520 LRTPPQTAAGSPGI
+520 LRTPPQTAAGSAGI
-534 PSTCSTVHLNAQK
+534 PRACCTVHLNAQK

-553 ARQAAGVKDSSHSYL
+553 VRQTAGVKDSSHSFL

-575 VPQPHLEAGAPKPVA
+575 VPQPHLEAGAPKPMA

-616 VTMEMTQP
+616 MTMEMTQP

-643 RIELI
+643 RIDLN
-648 KVQSQVYVPVEAAA
+648 KVQSQVSVPVEAAA
-662 ALPRA
+662 ALPRD
-667 QMTAPLTKTLGQARP
+667 QMASPLTKTLGQVRP

-702 VTQLH
+702 LTQLH
-707 PAAEQAK
+707 PATEQAK
-714 ALSPPAH
+714 ALSQQAH

-772 PLAAPLMTAS
+772 PRAAPLMTAS
-782 PLHSPAKQPKA
+782 PLHSPAKQTKA
-793 GSPAHLAPQSPKTP
+793 GPQAHLAPQSPKTP

-848 AQLPVGLTKTQSQAQ
+848 AELPVGLTKTQSQAQ
-863 LVSQTKSFYTA
+863 LVSQTKSFLTA

-887 PLLTGSRASVPSCQH
+887 PLLTGSRASAPSCQH
-902 LGAMSFLSRPKSE
+902 LGAMSFLPRPKSE

-947 PLMTSTGHPTCN
+947 PLMTSTGQPTCN

-977 QAVPCQEAAASQ
+977 QAVPCQEVAASQ

-1051 KALSWGELGITLSRA
+1051 KALSWGELGVTLSRA

-1121 LRTAAILPKASS
+1121 LRTGAILPKASS

-1156 ATWGSAV
+1156 AAWGSAV
-1163 GPGRPQP
+1163 GPGSPQP

-1184 TRGQHAGLLEE
+1184 TMGQHAGLLEE

-1201 WEGSPCSTLFP
+1201 LEGSPCSTLFP
-1212 VGVSLTGRMVPS
+1212 VGMSLT
-1224 ISQYPMV
+1224 
-1231 MGLDLIQPWGRGPAG
+1231 
-1246 VSYLSPSIRK
+1246 
-1256 RSRWLTPGAS
+1256 
-1266 PATAGV
+1266 
-1272 EGPRLPKAPRA
+1272 
-1283 QPPPRLWQSF
+1283 
-1293 IVNGIGPSTS
+1293 
-1303 QPSVTCDST
+1303 
-1312 PSSHRPQ
+1312 
-1319 VVSRV
+1319 
-1324 ASHSWALS
+1324 
-1332 GKGSGAFGR
+1332 
-1341 PPGSVGGRRAV
+1341 
-1352 HSQPSFPVCQDAACW
+1352 
-1367 CQFSGVSR
+1367 
-1375 VSPKHSHHRSVIRGQ
+1375 
-1390 NQLCK
+1390 
-1395 APEEAPRRRPQPPC
+1395 
-1409 HKPALH
+1409 
-1415 GPKQVVTNMTSSSMR
+1415 
-1430 ATMVSKVQAPKC
+1430 
-1442 PAGGSLYPGPPA
+1442 
-1454 IMLGR
+1454 
-1459 GLPWTPTPRP
+1459 
-1469 RGALTRNPPRPR
+1469 
-1481 EHVASHQMSL
+1481 
-1491 LNELVSSLPQHPDN
+1491 
-1505 VLTRNFTPGSAV
+1505 
-1517 PRQNNSESQ
+1517 
-1526 SSLQSC
+1526 
-1532 SSPSFSALS
+1532 
-1541 VASLTAVD
+1541 
-1549 LVDQAQA
+1549 
-1556 GLADQAPRPEA
+1556 
-1567 LPAQDDKGR
+1567 
-1576 CQRLVDPEKPERV
+1576 
-1589 SPGQKIPSLCWRPPT
+1589 
-1604 VPPLT
+1604 
-1609 PVLSRGPV
+1609 
-1617 SSHTALS
+1617 
-1624 VHWDSEEQKKN
+1624 
-1635 RPSPG
+1635 
-1640 QSSLDLVERA
+1640 
-1650 SQETFRP
+1650 
-1657 GLRRSLS
+1657 
-1664 LGTVV
+1664 
-1669 PVEHQQPSLATKLA
+1669 
-1683 LNQSQSLS
+1683 
-1691 ASRGAPN
+1691 
-1698 LAKSILCQLPVGGRL
+1698 
-1713 SRSLS
+1713 
-1718 QPTVCIQVPA
+1718 
-1728 TRAQPLATSRPA
+1728 
-1740 SSPPQPRVGGRVFL
+1740 
-1754 VIPSTSSSSE
+1754 
-1764 VASGGVCTS
+1764 
-1773 GTGRETPS
+1773 
-1781 KAPPSMASEIV
+1781 
-1792 PRSGHL
+1792 
-1798 SEASR
+1798 
-1803 VSTSLVPIA
+1803 
-1812 RTDGVGPTQ
+1812 
-1821 SHPSEISGVT
+1821 
-1831 PGPAQP
+1831 
-1837 PLASGV
+1837 
-1843 SPNLAQPS
+1843 
-1851 VAIGVSLNF
+1851 
-1860 AQPPV
+1860 
-1865 GSGVSPSL
+1865 
-1873 AQPSMATGPPPGLV
+1873 
-1887 QSSVATGAP
+1887 
-1896 PHLAPPSLGT
+1896 
-1906 ETSPSLA
+1906 
-1913 QPSNASQVS
+1913 
-1922 PRFVPPSVDHG
+1922 
-1933 LSPSPAQLPV
+1933 
-1943 VSGVF
+1943 
-1948 SSFVKTSLTSGVSPS
+1948 
-1963 PTQPSMDSRE
+1963 
-1973 SPGPAQPSLAIGV
+1973 
-1986 SPGPALP
+1986 
-1993 STASAT
+1993 
-1999 APSLAQQSMTVQVS
+1999 
-2013 PDLPHKSVAS
+2013 
-2023 GMTPS
+2023 
-2028 PAQPSIAIGM
+2028 
-2038 AQLLEQP
+2038 
-2045 PVAQGMSSNPGQP
+2045 
-2058 SMASG
+2058 
-2063 MSPHPAQPSL
+2063 
-2073 TSGVS
+2073 
-2078 PGLPHAL
+2078 
-2085 MSSEVSPPLAQ
+2085 
-2096 PSMTPS
+2096 
-2102 PPHPSVASGVS
+2102 
-2113 QSLAQPCMA
+2113 
-2122 TGLSPTFAQPSMAH
+2122 
-2136 GVSPRPPQ
+2136 
-2144 RSTAQGTVLR
+2144 
-2154 MSQPPMAIGMS
+2154 
-2165 LSLANPSVSPGVSP
+2165 
-2179 SIGQS
+2179 
-2184 PSPPHLSLTSGMAPS
+2184 
-2199 LDQPVASG
+2199 
-2207 GSPGPPQRCAA
+2207 
-2218 RGASPRAAQPSMA
+2218 
-2231 SGLSPTFE
+2231 
-2239 QPSMT
+2239 
-2244 CGLSPSLPPQ
+2244 
-2254 PMTSALSPSLPHQ
+2254 
-2267 PMASGMSQSLVQ
+2267 
-2279 PPVASGVSPRPS
+2279 
-2291 YQSTAY
+2291 
-2297 AVAPSLAQPFIDSG
+2297 
-2311 VSPSLA
+2311 
-2317 QLCMAIGM
+2317 
-2325 SPSLVHPSMT
+2325 
-2335 NGVSPS
+2335 
-2341 LAHPLVAGG
+2341 
-2350 LSPILSHRPLATHVA
+2350 
-2365 PSPAHLSVA
+2365 
-2374 SGVPP
+2374 
-2379 SFIHPSVAGGMHPY
+2379 
-2393 LAQPPVA
+2393 
-2400 SEVSPIFAPPFIAHT
+2400 
-2415 ASPSFAQH
+2415 
-2423 PVPWGVSQGLAPP
+2423 
-2436 AVASEVAPSLAH
+2436 
-2448 PVLASGGYPIVSH
+2448 
-2461 QPVAPS
+2461 
-2467 LIQTPPPS
+2467 
-2475 PPVPRPTWANHPFLA
+2475 
-2490 PGASPLLAQA
+2490 GASPLLAQA

-2507 LSLSQPCVA
+2507 LSLSQPCMA

-2537 EPSPGPRVDPTLQ
+2537 EPAPGPRVDPTLQ

-2563 PSIFLS
+2563 PSVFLS

-2592 DVEVGTCEDPAVA
+2592 DVGVGTCEDPAVA
-2605 DRVVSNLHDAQFSK
+2605 DRVVSNLQDAQFSQ
-2619 VSLGLHQPA
+2619 VSLGLHQP
-2628 SGWGRHPTAVS
+2628 SSVWGRHPTAVS
-2639 LSAPNLYHTD
+2639 MSAPNLYQTD
-2649 LTKEATQGPNMFH
+2649 MTKEVTQGPSMFH
-2662 STWLKGMSTC
+2662 STWLKGMSAC

-2686 SQGATPAGLA
+2686 SQGATPASLA
-2696 GSMFQKNMV
+2696 GSIFQKNMV
-2705 PSIGPSPCQVTD
+2705 PSMGPSQCQVTD

-2735 GETPMASGMDP
+2735 GETSMATGMDP
-2746 SRPRVTLPGRLGT
+2746 SRPRVALPSRLGT
-2759 SQDPLSLFHL
+2759 SQDPLSVFHL

-2778 PLPVPLDHQLPA
+2778 PLPMPLDHQLPA
-2790 VPTGVPSSYPYARIV
+2790 VPTVVPSSYPYARIV

-2810 MGTASGRPASSS
+2810 MGTASGSLASSS
-2822 AGRRLT
+2822 ADRRLT

-2835 VADFMACSLS
+2835 VANFMACSLS

-2856 LPRGA
+2856 LPQGSM
-2861 VVTGVAQSRLLDPTA
+2861 VTGMAQSRLLDPTA
-2876 SGMAHSLP
+2876 SGMARSLP

-2893 SHQLATSGAKEKR
+2893 PHQMAASGAKGKR
-2906 LGLTMG
+2906 LGLAMG
-2912 PVSRFTAPS
+2912 PLARFTAPS
-2921 LSPGSVA
+2921 LSPGLVA
-2928 HGVGPG
+2928 PGVGPS
-2934 VPLGSVKSGVQSP
+2934 VPLGSVKTGGQGP

-2975 QAAHAAGLAQAHPQ
+2975 QAAHAAGLAQVHPQ
-2989 ASGAQGTTRGQ
+2989 ASGAQGTTRAQ
-3000 QRVPTV
+3000 HRVPTV
-3006 LSRASPLI
+3006 LSRASPFT

-3022 GTREDPS
+3022 GTIEDPT
-3029 KLKPRELGEALAQE
+3029 KLKPRELGGALAQE

-3066 TDHYAETPRGPP
+3066 MDNYVETPRGPP

-3086 GQMSLLGQRAP
+3086 GQMSLLGERAP
-3097 GQASGIAPIPFRA
+3097 GQASGMAPIPFRA
-3110 RHSMTSSFSTSLQPD
+3110 RHSMTSSFSASLQPD

-3142 ARSLQLG
+3142 AHSLQLG

-3169 ALQPESMTHMRPPS
+3169 ALQPESKTHMRPPS

-3195 PHLASPVASSLY
+3195 PHLTSPVASSLY
-3207 AGSVARTESSGVLR
+3207 AGSVARTESSGVLQ
-3221 RSGTG
+3221 RSGSS
-3226 NVAPHGQPYQPLV
+3226 NVAPHVQPYQSLV

-3249 APVPSTLQKPVS
+3249 APVPSTFQKPVS

-3309 SPLGSR
+3309 SPLASR

-3321 LWVGGTPSVQ
+3321 LWVGRTPTIQ

-3341 TRLSPEVRRV
+3341 TRLSPGVRRV

-3372 ESVHLVTR
+3372 ESMHLVTR
-3380 HHKPFPTPSV
+3380 QHKPFPTPSV
-3390 HQGQISRHAVGPVA
+3390 HQGQISHHAVGPVA

-3441 PQNTWETA
+3441 PQSTWETA

-3565 VRAAPDPRCFPGSE
+3565 VRAAPQPRCFQGSE
-3579 ARLGSDH
+3579 ARLGSGH

-3627 GHTLPTRVVHGMG
+3627 GHTLPTRVVHGTG
-3640 RSISSQGGLL
+3640 RSISSPGGLL

-3677 AWRGFKTRRQLR
+3677 AWRGFKTCHQLC

-3736 TRSARWPGV
+3736 ARSTRWPGV

>member
-1 MMQPAAQLQFMNQL
+1 MTLQGPSDLLRNQDDAAGRTAPVHEPVVTECAVHPPTPAR
-15 SPSGQCVPPPQPIHC
+15 PC

-144 KEEGDIPYHP
+144 REEGDIPYHP

-205 AGPGVQAPHGP
+205 AGPRVQAPHGP

-230 MRLPSPVGLDP
+230 MRLPSPGSLDP

-290 QALPGTFKAQ
+290 QTVPGTFKAQ
-300 IQAHVEADI
+300 IQAHVEADV

-317 PASTLSK
+317 PASTPSK

-344 VPTVTKTPPQTG
+344 IPTVTKTPPQTG

-374 TVTKTQAQMRHTPSL
+374 TVTRTQAQMRQTPSL

-394 QSRLAATMAK
+394 QSRLVATMAK

-413 SVIRPPC
+413 SVMRPPC

-454 TKNQMPTCQA
+454 TKNQTPTCQA
-464 AAPVTKTPSQVCP
+464 AAVTKTPSQVCP

-534 PSTCSTVHLNAQK
+534 PSAGSTVHLNAQK

-553 ARQAAGVKDSSHSYL
+553 VRQTAGAKDSSHSYL

-575 VPQPHLEAGAPKPVA
+575 VPQPHLEAGAPKPLA

-616 VTMEMTQP
+616 MTMEMTQP

-662 ALPRA
+662 APPRA

-702 VTQLH
+702 VTQLP
-707 PAAEQAK
+707 PATEQAK

-742 TSQVHLTSE
+742 TSQVRLTSE

-772 PLAAPLMTAS
+772 PLAAPLMTVS
-782 PLHSPAKQPKA
+782 PLHSAAKQPKV
-793 GSPAHLAPQSPKTP
+793 GPPAHLAPPSPKTP

-836 HLSSGAVKIQSQ
+836 HLSSGTVKIQSQ

-874 RQSTDLNSKTQSQ
+874 HQSTDLNSKTQSQ
-887 PLLTGSRASVPSCQH
+887 PLLTGPRASVPSCQH

-1121 LRTAAILPKASS
+1121 LRTGAILPKASS
-1133 KAVGSGMTLLPASV
+1133 KTVGSGMSLLPASV

-1156 ATWGSAV
+1156 AAWGSAV

-1170 SKVRVS
+1170 SK
-1176 QVGGWEDF
+1176 
-1184 TRGQHAGLLEE
+1184 
-1195 MGDGAT
+1195 
-1201 WEGSPCSTLFP
+1201 
-1212 VGVSLTGRMVPS
+1212 
-1224 ISQYPMV
+1224 
-1231 MGLDLIQPWGRGPAG
+1231 
-1246 VSYLSPSIRK
+1246 
-1256 RSRWLTPGAS
+1256 
-1266 PATAGV
+1266 
-1272 EGPRLPKAPRA
+1272 
-1283 QPPPRLWQSF
+1283 
-1293 IVNGIGPSTS
+1293 
-1303 QPSVTCDST
+1303 
-1312 PSSHRPQ
+1312 
-1319 VVSRV
+1319 
-1324 ASHSWALS
+1324 
-1332 GKGSGAFGR
+1332 
-1341 PPGSVGGRRAV
+1341 
-1352 HSQPSFPVCQDAACW
+1352 
-1367 CQFSGVSR
+1367 
-1375 VSPKHSHHRSVIRGQ
+1375 
-1390 NQLCK
+1390 
-1395 APEEAPRRRPQPPC
+1395 
-1409 HKPALH
+1409 
-1415 GPKQVVTNMTSSSMR
+1415 
-1430 ATMVSKVQAPKC
+1430 
-1442 PAGGSLYPGPPA
+1442 
-1454 IMLGR
+1454 
-1459 GLPWTPTPRP
+1459 
-1469 RGALTRNPPRPR
+1469 
-1481 EHVASHQMSL
+1481 
-1491 LNELVSSLPQHPDN
+1491 
-1505 VLTRNFTPGSAV
+1505 
-1517 PRQNNSESQ
+1517 
-1526 SSLQSC
+1526 
-1532 SSPSFSALS
+1532 
-1541 VASLTAVD
+1541 
-1549 LVDQAQA
+1549 
-1556 GLADQAPRPEA
+1556 
-1567 LPAQDDKGR
+1567 
-1576 CQRLVDPEKPERV
+1576 
-1589 SPGQKIPSLCWRPPT
+1589 
-1604 VPPLT
+1604 
-1609 PVLSRGPV
+1609 
-1617 SSHTALS
+1617 
-1624 VHWDSEEQKKN
+1624 
-1635 RPSPG
+1635 
-1640 QSSLDLVERA
+1640 
-1650 SQETFRP
+1650 
-1657 GLRRSLS
+1657 
-1664 LGTVV
+1664 
-1669 PVEHQQPSLATKLA
+1669 
-1683 LNQSQSLS
+1683 
-1691 ASRGAPN
+1691 
-1698 LAKSILCQLPVGGRL
+1698 
-1713 SRSLS
+1713 
-1718 QPTVCIQVPA
+1718 
-1728 TRAQPLATSRPA
+1728 
-1740 SSPPQPRVGGRVFL
+1740 
-1754 VIPSTSSSSE
+1754 
-1764 VASGGVCTS
+1764 
-1773 GTGRETPS
+1773 
-1781 KAPPSMASEIV
+1781 
-1792 PRSGHL
+1792 
-1798 SEASR
+1798 
-1803 VSTSLVPIA
+1803 
-1812 RTDGVGPTQ
+1812 
-1821 SHPSEISGVT
+1821 
-1831 PGPAQP
+1831 
-1837 PLASGV
+1837 
-1843 SPNLAQPS
+1843 
-1851 VAIGVSLNF
+1851 
-1860 AQPPV
+1860 
-1865 GSGVSPSL
+1865 
-1873 AQPSMATGPPPGLV
+1873 
-1887 QSSVATGAP
+1887 
-1896 PHLAPPSLGT
+1896 
-1906 ETSPSLA
+1906 
-1913 QPSNASQVS
+1913 
-1922 PRFVPPSVDHG
+1922 
-1933 LSPSPAQLPV
+1933 
-1943 VSGVF
+1943 
-1948 SSFVKTSLTSGVSPS
+1948 
-1963 PTQPSMDSRE
+1963 
-1973 SPGPAQPSLAIGV
+1973 
-1986 SPGPALP
+1986 
-1993 STASAT
+1993 
-1999 APSLAQQSMTVQVS
+1999 
-2013 PDLPHKSVAS
+2013 
-2023 GMTPS
+2023 
-2028 PAQPSIAIGM
+2028 
-2038 AQLLEQP
+2038 
-2045 PVAQGMSSNPGQP
+2045 
-2058 SMASG
+2058 
-2063 MSPHPAQPSL
+2063 
-2073 TSGVS
+2073 
-2078 PGLPHAL
+2078 
-2085 MSSEVSPPLAQ
+2085 
-2096 PSMTPS
+2096 
-2102 PPHPSVASGVS
+2102 
-2113 QSLAQPCMA
+2113 
-2122 TGLSPTFAQPSMAH
+2122 
-2136 GVSPRPPQ
+2136 
-2144 RSTAQGTVLR
+2144 
-2154 MSQPPMAIGMS
+2154 
-2165 LSLANPSVSPGVSP
+2165 
-2179 SIGQS
+2179 
-2184 PSPPHLSLTSGMAPS
+2184 
-2199 LDQPVASG
+2199 
-2207 GSPGPPQRCAA
+2207 
-2218 RGASPRAAQPSMA
+2218 
-2231 SGLSPTFE
+2231 
-2239 QPSMT
+2239 
-2244 CGLSPSLPPQ
+2244 
-2254 PMTSALSPSLPHQ
+2254 
-2267 PMASGMSQSLVQ
+2267 
-2279 PPVASGVSPRPS
+2279 
-2291 YQSTAY
+2291 
-2297 AVAPSLAQPFIDSG
+2297 
-2311 VSPSLA
+2311 
-2317 QLCMAIGM
+2317 
-2325 SPSLVHPSMT
+2325 
-2335 NGVSPS
+2335 
-2341 LAHPLVAGG
+2341 
-2350 LSPILSHRPLATHVA
+2350 
-2365 PSPAHLSVA
+2365 
-2374 SGVPP
+2374 
-2379 SFIHPSVAGGMHPY
+2379 
-2393 LAQPPVA
+2393 
-2400 SEVSPIFAPPFIAHT
+2400 
-2415 ASPSFAQH
+2415 
-2423 PVPWGVSQGLAPP
+2423 
-2436 AVASEVAPSLAH
+2436 
-2448 PVLASGGYPIVSH
+2448 
-2461 QPVAPS
+2461 
-2467 LIQTPPPS
+2467 
-2475 PPVPRPTWANHPFLA
+2475 
-2490 PGASPLLAQA
+2490 
-2500 SMAHLGP
+2500 
-2507 LSLSQPCVA
+2507 
-2516 TGLACG
+2516 
-2522 LSQPSVIYGVGRGLC
+2522 
-2537 EPSPGPRVDPTLQ
+2537 
-2550 ASRVSAGAPGLCP
+2550 
-2563 PSIFLS
+2563 
-2569 LGSGRSYSCVPG
+2569 
-2581 RLGLGLHQPPL
+2581 
-2592 DVEVGTCEDPAVA
+2592 
-2605 DRVVSNLHDAQFSK
+2605 
-2619 VSLGLHQPA
+2619 
-2628 SGWGRHPTAVS
+2628 
-2639 LSAPNLYHTD
+2639 
-2649 LTKEATQGPNMFH
+2649 
-2662 STWLKGMSTC
+2662 
-2672 SSEGPAAAGMLLSL
+2672 
-2686 SQGATPAGLA
+2686 
-2696 GSMFQKNMV
+2696 
-2705 PSIGPSPCQVTD
+2705 
-2717 GLVPMASQ
+2717 
-2725 VLERGVSLTH
+2725 
-2735 GETPMASGMDP
+2735 
-2746 SRPRVTLPGRLGT
+2746 
-2759 SQDPLSLFHL
+2759 
-2769 GLRTSQATI
+2769 
-2778 PLPVPLDHQLPA
+2778 
-2790 VPTGVPSSYPYARIV
+2790 
-2805 PEDSV
+2805 
-2810 MGTASGRPASSS
+2810 
-2822 AGRRLT
+2822 
-2828 PAMVPNA
+2828 
-2835 VADFMACSLS
+2835 
-2845 RGSVIR
+2845 
-2851 GMGQG
+2851 
-2856 LPRGA
+2856 
-2861 VVTGVAQSRLLDPTA
+2861 
-2876 SGMAHSLP
+2876 
-2884 PGTGAGRVA
+2884 
-2893 SHQLATSGAKEKR
+2893 
-2906 LGLTMG
+2906 
-2912 PVSRFTAPS
+2912 
-2921 LSPGSVA
+2921 
-2928 HGVGPG
+2928 
-2934 VPLGSVKSGVQSP
+2934 
-2947 PQGSMLIGLTPRPY
+2947 
-2961 HGAGEGPAALLQAA
+2961 
-2975 QAAHAAGLAQAHPQ
+2975 
-2989 ASGAQGTTRGQ
+2989 
-3000 QRVPTV
+3000 
-3006 LSRASPLI
+3006 
-3014 QDPRILTL
+3014 
-3022 GTREDPS
+3022 
-3029 KLKPRELGEALAQE
+3029 
-3043 SGSDRESNKSKVL
+3043 
-3056 EVTPW
+3056 
-3061 MYQSP
+3061 
-3066 TDHYAETPRGPP
+3066 
-3078 RAEETLPK
+3078 
-3086 GQMSLLGQRAP
+3086 
-3097 GQASGIAPIPFRA
+3097 
-3110 RHSMTSSFSTSLQPD
+3110 
-3125 SASPRGPPSTY
+3125 
-3136 LITTSR
+3136 
-3142 ARSLQLG
+3142 
-3149 TAVDRAMPQP
+3149 
-3159 LTPVVSDDFS
+3159 
-3169 ALQPESMTHMRPPS
+3169 
-3183 QGSLTSDIVLMS
+3183 
-3195 PHLASPVASSLY
+3195 
-3207 AGSVARTESSGVLR
+3207 
-3221 RSGTG
+3221 
-3226 NVAPHGQPYQPLV
+3226 
-3239 KKAVPGHSQM
+3239 
-3249 APVPSTLQKPVS
+3249 
-3261 GNLTQTSLKSL
+3261 
-3272 RPKKYYRLI
+3272 
-3281 HGKLIP
+3281 
-3287 ELLEGSMTTVV
+3287 
-3298 PSNQV
+3298 
-3303 QRQETQ
+3303 
-3309 SPLGSR
+3309 
-3315 RHSPCE
+3315 
-3321 LWVGGTPSVQ
+3321 
-3331 PSDTAYDPSV
+3331 
-3341 TRLSPEVRRV
+3341 
-3351 SLGYTT
+3351 
-3357 SPSGLWRPLLEQDSH
+3357 
-3372 ESVHLVTR
+3372 
-3380 HHKPFPTPSV
+3380 
-3390 HQGQISRHAVGPVA
+3390 
-3404 GLHKPSLVPTVL
+3404 
-3416 QGPVD
+3416 GPVD

-3441 PQNTWETA
+3441 PQNMWETA

-3468 PGELMV
+3468 PGELTV

-3512 IQASWRGFRVR
+3512 IQASWRGFCVR

-3553 LLPAVWV
+3553 LLPAVWL

>member
-1 MMQPAAQLQFMNQL
+1 MTLQGPSDLLRNQDDAAGRTAPVHEPVVTEWAVHPPAPAH
-15 SPSGQCVPPPQPIHC
+15 PC
-30 LLDKVGR
+30 LPDKVGR

-60 TEPRRIPRLRAV
+60 TEPRCIPRLRAV

-166 PPQVQPVMMSKE
+166 PLQVQPVMMSKE
-178 TQFPSSDSLVTCIP
+178 TQFPPSDSLVTCIP

-216 GAHGVAFLPHQTMA
+216 GAHGVAFLPHQTIA
-230 MRLPSPVGLDP
+230 MRLPSPVSLDP

-261 EGDAVKTKHVTTRAT
+261 EGDTVKTKHITTRAT

-290 QALPGTFKAQ
+290 QAVPGTFKAQ
-300 IQAHVEADI
+300 IQAHVEADT

-324 TPPKTSPLVSITRTQ
+324 TPPKTSPLVSITRPQ

-344 VPTVTKTPPQTG
+344 ISTVTKTPPQTG
-356 PGPMMT
+356 PGPIMT

-367 AQTGPSP
+367 PQTGPSP
-374 TVTKTQAQMRHTPSL
+374 TVTRTQAQMRQTPSL

-413 SVIRPPC
+413 SVM
-420 PARPGATT
+420 
-428 ARPPPQT
+428 RPPPQT
-435 CPVSAMTKPSP
+435 CPVSAMTKPTP

-454 TKNQMPTCQA
+454 TKNQMQTCQA
-464 AAPVTKTPSQVCP
+464 ATVTKTPSQVCP

-520 LRTPPQTAAGSPGI
+520 LRTPPQRAAGSAGI

-553 ARQAAGVKDSSHSYL
+553 VRQTAGVKDSSHSYL

-575 VPQPHLEAGAPKPVA
+575 VPQPHLEAGAPKPMA

-616 VTMEMTQP
+616 MTMEMTQP

-648 KVQSQVYVPVEAAA
+648 KVQSQVSVPVEAAA
-662 ALPRA
+662 ALPRD
-667 QMTAPLTKTLGQARP
+667 QMAAPLTKTLGQVRP

-702 VTQLH
+702 LTQLH
-707 PAAEQAK
+707 PATEQAK
-714 ALSPPAH
+714 ALSQQAH

-772 PLAAPLMTAS
+772 PRAAPLMTAS
-782 PLHSPAKQPKA
+782 PLHSPAKQTKA
-793 GSPAHLAPQSPKTP
+793 GPQAHLAPQSPKTP

-863 LVSQTKSFYTA
+863 LVSQTKSFLTA
-874 RQSTDLNSKTQSQ
+874 CQSTDLNSKTQSQ
-887 PLLTGSRASVPSCQH
+887 PLLTGSRASAPSCQH
-902 LGAMSFLSRPKSE
+902 LGAMSFLPRPKSE

-964 DSGTAR
+964 DSGTPR

-1018 EVRAALNQA
+1018 EVRAALNLA

-1121 LRTAAILPKASS
+1121 LRTGAILPKASS

-1156 ATWGSAV
+1156 AAWGSAV
-1163 GPGRPQP
+1163 GPGSPQP

-1184 TRGQHAGLLEE
+1184 TMGQHAGLLEE

-1201 WEGSPCSTLFP
+1201 LEGSPCSTLFP
-1212 VGVSLTGRMVPS
+1212 VGMSLTGRMVPS
-1224 ISQYPMV
+1224 ICHYPMV

-1246 VSYLSPSIRK
+1246 ASYLSPSIKK

-1266 PATAGV
+1266 PATGV
-1272 EGPRLPKAPRA
+1272 EGPHLPKAPRA
-1283 QPPPRLWQSF
+1283 QPPPSLWQSF

-1312 PSSHRPQ
+1312 PSSHKPQ

-1341 PPGSVGGRRAV
+1341 PPGSMGGRRAV

-1390 NQLCK
+1390 NQLCQ
-1395 APEEAPRRRPQPPC
+1395 APGEALRRRPQPPG
-1409 HKPALH
+1409 HKPAFH
-1415 GPKQVVTNMTSSSMR
+1415 GPRQVVTNMTSSSMR
-1430 ATMVSKVQAPKC
+1430 TTMVSKAQAAKC

-1454 IMLGR
+1454 LMLGC
-1459 GLPWTPTPRP
+1459 GLRP

-1505 VLTRNFTPGSAV
+1505 VLTRNFTPGSV
-1517 PRQNNSESQ
+1517 GPR
-1526 SSLQSC
+1526 
-1532 SSPSFSALS
+1532 
-1541 VASLTAVD
+1541 
-1549 LVDQAQA
+1549 
-1556 GLADQAPRPEA
+1556 
-1567 LPAQDDKGR
+1567 
-1576 CQRLVDPEKPERV
+1576 
-1589 SPGQKIPSLCWRPPT
+1589 QKIPNLYWRPPT

-1617 SSHTALS
+1617 SSHMALS

-1635 RPSPG
+1635 RSSPG
-1640 QSSLDLVERA
+1640 QSSLALVERV

-1657 GLRRSLS
+1657 GLRKSLS
-1664 LGTVV
+1664 LGSA
-1669 PVEHQQPSLATKLA
+1669 EHQQPSLATKLA
-1683 LNQSQSLS
+1683 LNQSQSIS
-1691 ASRGAPN
+1691 ASREAPN

-1713 SRSLS
+1713 TRSLS
-1718 QPTVCIQVPA
+1718 QPTVCI
-1728 TRAQPLATSRPA
+1728 
-1740 SSPPQPRVGGRVFL
+1740 
-1754 VIPSTSSSSE
+1754 
-1764 VASGGVCTS
+1764 
-1773 GTGRETPS
+1773 
-1781 KAPPSMASEIV
+1781 K
-1792 PRSGHL
+1792 
-1798 SEASR
+1798 
-1803 VSTSLVPIA
+1803 
-1812 RTDGVGPTQ
+1812 
-1821 SHPSEISGVT
+1821 
-1831 PGPAQP
+1831 
-1837 PLASGV
+1837 
-1843 SPNLAQPS
+1843 
-1851 VAIGVSLNF
+1851 
-1860 AQPPV
+1860 
-1865 GSGVSPSL
+1865 
-1873 AQPSMATGPPPGLV
+1873 
-1887 QSSVATGAP
+1887 
-1896 PHLAPPSLGT
+1896 
-1906 ETSPSLA
+1906 
-1913 QPSNASQVS
+1913 
-1922 PRFVPPSVDHG
+1922 
-1933 LSPSPAQLPV
+1933 
-1943 VSGVF
+1943 
-1948 SSFVKTSLTSGVSPS
+1948 
-1963 PTQPSMDSRE
+1963 
-1973 SPGPAQPSLAIGV
+1973 
-1986 SPGPALP
+1986 
-1993 STASAT
+1993 
-1999 APSLAQQSMTVQVS
+1999 
-2013 PDLPHKSVAS
+2013 
-2023 GMTPS
+2023 
-2028 PAQPSIAIGM
+2028 
-2038 AQLLEQP
+2038 
-2045 PVAQGMSSNPGQP
+2045 
-2058 SMASG
+2058 
-2063 MSPHPAQPSL
+2063 
-2073 TSGVS
+2073 
-2078 PGLPHAL
+2078 
-2085 MSSEVSPPLAQ
+2085 
-2096 PSMTPS
+2096 
-2102 PPHPSVASGVS
+2102 
-2113 QSLAQPCMA
+2113 
-2122 TGLSPTFAQPSMAH
+2122 
-2136 GVSPRPPQ
+2136 
-2144 RSTAQGTVLR
+2144 
-2154 MSQPPMAIGMS
+2154 
-2165 LSLANPSVSPGVSP
+2165 
-2179 SIGQS
+2179 
-2184 PSPPHLSLTSGMAPS
+2184 
-2199 LDQPVASG
+2199 
-2207 GSPGPPQRCAA
+2207 
-2218 RGASPRAAQPSMA
+2218 
-2231 SGLSPTFE
+2231 
-2239 QPSMT
+2239 
-2244 CGLSPSLPPQ
+2244 
-2254 PMTSALSPSLPHQ
+2254 
-2267 PMASGMSQSLVQ
+2267 
-2279 PPVASGVSPRPS
+2279 
-2291 YQSTAY
+2291 
-2297 AVAPSLAQPFIDSG
+2297 
-2311 VSPSLA
+2311 
-2317 QLCMAIGM
+2317 
-2325 SPSLVHPSMT
+2325 
-2335 NGVSPS
+2335 
-2341 LAHPLVAGG
+2341 
-2350 LSPILSHRPLATHVA
+2350 
-2365 PSPAHLSVA
+2365 
-2374 SGVPP
+2374 
-2379 SFIHPSVAGGMHPY
+2379 
-2393 LAQPPVA
+2393 
-2400 SEVSPIFAPPFIAHT
+2400 
-2415 ASPSFAQH
+2415 
-2423 PVPWGVSQGLAPP
+2423 
-2436 AVASEVAPSLAH
+2436 
-2448 PVLASGGYPIVSH
+2448 
-2461 QPVAPS
+2461 
-2467 LIQTPPPS
+2467 
-2475 PPVPRPTWANHPFLA
+2475 
-2490 PGASPLLAQA
+2490 A

-2507 LSLSQPCVA
+2507 LSLSQPCTA

-2537 EPSPGPRVDPTLQ
+2537 DPAPGPRVDPTLQ

-2563 PSIFLS
+2563 PSVFLS

-2592 DVEVGTCEDPAVA
+2592 DVGVGTCEDPAVA
-2605 DRVVSNLHDAQFSK
+2605 DRVVSNLQDAQFSQ
-2619 VSLGLHQPA
+2619 VSLGLHQP
-2628 SGWGRHPTAVS
+2628 SSVWGRHPTAVS
-2639 LSAPNLYHTD
+2639 MSAPNLYQTD
-2649 LTKEATQGPNMFH
+2649 MTKEVTQGPSMFH
-2662 STWLKGMSTC
+2662 STWLKGMSAC

-2696 GSMFQKNMV
+2696 GSIFQKNMV
-2705 PSIGPSPCQVTD
+2705 PSMGPSQCQVTD

-2735 GETPMASGMDP
+2735 GETSMATGMDP
-2746 SRPRVTLPGRLGT
+2746 SRPRVALPSRLGT
-2759 SQDPLSLFHL
+2759 SQDPLSVFHL

-2778 PLPVPLDHQLPA
+2778 PLPMPLDHQPPA
-2790 VPTGVPSSYPYARIV
+2790 VPTVVPSSYPYARIV

-2810 MGTASGRPASSS
+2810 MGTASGSLASSS
-2822 AGRRLT
+2822 ADRRLT

-2835 VADFMACSLS
+2835 VANFMACSLS

-2856 LPRGA
+2856 LPRGSM
-2861 VVTGVAQSRLLDPTA
+2861 VTGMAQGRLLDPTA
-2876 SGMAHSLP
+2876 SGMARSLP

-2893 SHQLATSGAKEKR
+2893 PHQMAASGAKGKR
-2906 LGLTMG
+2906 LGLAMG
-2912 PVSRFTAPS
+2912 PLARFTAPS

-2928 HGVGPG
+2928 PGVGPS
-2934 VPLGSVKSGVQSP
+2934 VPLGSVKTGGQGP

-2975 QAAHAAGLAQAHPQ
+2975 HAASLAQVHPQ
-2989 ASGAQGTTRGQ
+2989 ASGAQGTTRAQ
-3000 QRVPTV
+3000 HRVPTV
-3006 LSRASPLI
+3006 LSRASPFT

-3022 GTREDPS
+3022 GTIEDPT
-3029 KLKPRELGEALAQE
+3029 KLKPRELGGALAQE
-3043 SGSDRESNKSKVL
+3043 SGSHRESNKSKVL
-3056 EVTPW
+3056 EATPW
-3061 MYQSP
+3061 MYQRP
-3066 TDHYAETPRGPP
+3066 MDNHLETPRGPP

-3086 GQMSLLGQRAP
+3086 GQMSLLGERAP

-3110 RHSMTSSFSTSLQPD
+3110 RHSMTSSFSASLQPD
-3125 SASPRGPPSTY
+3125 SASPRGAPSTY

-3169 ALQPESMTHMRPPS
+3169 ALQPESVAHMRPPS
-3183 QGSLTSDIVLMS
+3183 RGSLTSDIVLTS
-3195 PHLASPVASSLY
+3195 PHLTSPVASSLY
-3207 AGSVARTESSGVLR
+3207 AGSVARTESSGVLQ
-3221 RSGTG
+3221 RSGSG
-3226 NVAPHGQPYQPLV
+3226 NVAPHVQPYQSLV

-3249 APVPSTLQKPVS
+3249 APVPSTFQKPVS

-3298 PSNQV
+3298 PSNQG

-3309 SPLGSR
+3309 SPLASR

-3321 LWVGGTPSVQ
+3321 LWVGRTPTVQ

-3341 TRLSPEVRRV
+3341 TRLSPGVRRV

-3372 ESVHLVTR
+3372 ESMRLVTR
-3380 HHKPFPTPSV
+3380 QHKPFPTPSV
-3390 HQGQISRHAVGPVA
+3390 HQGQISHHAVGPVA

-3421 AGLASGVPSV
+3421 AGLASGVPSE

-3441 PQNTWETA
+3441 PQSTWETA

-3474 SVQTMEKILVRAAVV
+3474 SVQTMEKILVRAVVV

-3500 STIRVWHQCATV
+3500 STMRVWHQCATV

-3565 VRAAPDPRCFPGSE
+3565 VRAAPHPRCFQGSE

-3620 PRTCHMC
+3620 PRTCHTC
-3627 GHTLPTRVVHGMG
+3627 GHTLPTRVVHGTG

-3721 PRDCSRDPSR
+3721 PRDCSRGPSR

-3736 TRSARWPGV
+3736 ARSVRWPGV

>member
-1 MMQPAAQLQFMNQL
+1 MQPAAQLQFMNQL

-37 ASAQQYEARKSKEQL
+37 ASAQQYE
-52 PQQPAQSK
+52 

-166 PPQVQPVMMSKE
+166 PPQVHKE
-178 TQFPSSDSLVTCIP
+178 TQFPSSDSL
-192 QLGLLQH
+192 H

-216 GAHGVAFLPHQTMA
+216 GAHGVAFL
-230 MRLPSPVGLDP
+230 PVGLDP

-309 HKTPPQAF
+309 HKTPPQ
-317 PASTLSK
+317 
-324 TPPKTSPLVSITRTQ
+324 
-339 AQVSP
+339 
-344 VPTVTKTPPQTG
+344 TPPQ
-356 PGPMMT
+356 T

-413 SVIRPPC
+413 SVMRPPC

-534 PSTCSTVHLNAQK
+534 PSTCSTVHLNTQK

-553 ARQAAGVKDSSHSYL
+553 VRQTAGVKDSSHSYL
-568 AEGKVRS
+568 VRS

-682 SPRQAKALPQ
+682 SPRQAK

-707 PAAEQAK
+707 PAAEQ
-714 ALSPPAH
+714 
-721 LATCPPTAMPQPH
+721 
-734 LATCLTKT
+734 
-742 TSQVHLTSE
+742 
-751 QTKVLSQGHLST
+751 
-763 TLAKTLPQP
+763 P

-782 PLHSPAKQPKA
+782 PLHSP
-793 GSPAHLAPQSPKTP
+793 
-807 SQVYPPSRLTKTP
+807 
-820 SLAHLVTC
+820 
-828 LTKAQSQV
+828 AQSQV

-1170 SKVRVS
+1170 SK
-1176 QVGGWEDF
+1176 
-1184 TRGQHAGLLEE
+1184 
-1195 MGDGAT
+1195 
-1201 WEGSPCSTLFP
+1201 
-1212 VGVSLTGRMVPS
+1212 
-1224 ISQYPMV
+1224 
-1231 MGLDLIQPWGRGPAG
+1231 
-1246 VSYLSPSIRK
+1246 
-1256 RSRWLTPGAS
+1256 
-1266 PATAGV
+1266 
-1272 EGPRLPKAPRA
+1272 
-1283 QPPPRLWQSF
+1283 
-1293 IVNGIGPSTS
+1293 
-1303 QPSVTCDST
+1303 
-1312 PSSHRPQ
+1312 
-1319 VVSRV
+1319 
-1324 ASHSWALS
+1324 
-1332 GKGSGAFGR
+1332 
-1341 PPGSVGGRRAV
+1341 
-1352 HSQPSFPVCQDAACW
+1352 
-1367 CQFSGVSR
+1367 
-1375 VSPKHSHHRSVIRGQ
+1375 
-1390 NQLCK
+1390 
-1395 APEEAPRRRPQPPC
+1395 
-1409 HKPALH
+1409 
-1415 GPKQVVTNMTSSSMR
+1415 
-1430 ATMVSKVQAPKC
+1430 
-1442 PAGGSLYPGPPA
+1442 
-1454 IMLGR
+1454 
-1459 GLPWTPTPRP
+1459 
-1469 RGALTRNPPRPR
+1469 
-1481 EHVASHQMSL
+1481 
-1491 LNELVSSLPQHPDN
+1491 
-1505 VLTRNFTPGSAV
+1505 
-1517 PRQNNSESQ
+1517 
-1526 SSLQSC
+1526 
-1532 SSPSFSALS
+1532 
-1541 VASLTAVD
+1541 
-1549 LVDQAQA
+1549 
-1556 GLADQAPRPEA
+1556 
-1567 LPAQDDKGR
+1567 
-1576 CQRLVDPEKPERV
+1576 
-1589 SPGQKIPSLCWRPPT
+1589 
-1604 VPPLT
+1604 
-1609 PVLSRGPV
+1609 
-1617 SSHTALS
+1617 
-1624 VHWDSEEQKKN
+1624 
-1635 RPSPG
+1635 
-1640 QSSLDLVERA
+1640 
-1650 SQETFRP
+1650 
-1657 GLRRSLS
+1657 
-1664 LGTVV
+1664 
-1669 PVEHQQPSLATKLA
+1669 
-1683 LNQSQSLS
+1683 
-1691 ASRGAPN
+1691 
-1698 LAKSILCQLPVGGRL
+1698 
-1713 SRSLS
+1713 
-1718 QPTVCIQVPA
+1718 
-1728 TRAQPLATSRPA
+1728 
-1740 SSPPQPRVGGRVFL
+1740 
-1754 VIPSTSSSSE
+1754 
-1764 VASGGVCTS
+1764 
-1773 GTGRETPS
+1773 
-1781 KAPPSMASEIV
+1781 
-1792 PRSGHL
+1792 
-1798 SEASR
+1798 
-1803 VSTSLVPIA
+1803 
-1812 RTDGVGPTQ
+1812 
-1821 SHPSEISGVT
+1821 
-1831 PGPAQP
+1831 
-1837 PLASGV
+1837 
-1843 SPNLAQPS
+1843 
-1851 VAIGVSLNF
+1851 
-1860 AQPPV
+1860 
-1865 GSGVSPSL
+1865 
-1873 AQPSMATGPPPGLV
+1873 
-1887 QSSVATGAP
+1887 
-1896 PHLAPPSLGT
+1896 
-1906 ETSPSLA
+1906 
-1913 QPSNASQVS
+1913 
-1922 PRFVPPSVDHG
+1922 
-1933 LSPSPAQLPV
+1933 
-1943 VSGVF
+1943 
-1948 SSFVKTSLTSGVSPS
+1948 
-1963 PTQPSMDSRE
+1963 
-1973 SPGPAQPSLAIGV
+1973 
-1986 SPGPALP
+1986 
-1993 STASAT
+1993 
-1999 APSLAQQSMTVQVS
+1999 
-2013 PDLPHKSVAS
+2013 
-2023 GMTPS
+2023 
-2028 PAQPSIAIGM
+2028 
-2038 AQLLEQP
+2038 
-2045 PVAQGMSSNPGQP
+2045 
-2058 SMASG
+2058 
-2063 MSPHPAQPSL
+2063 
-2073 TSGVS
+2073 
-2078 PGLPHAL
+2078 
-2085 MSSEVSPPLAQ
+2085 
-2096 PSMTPS
+2096 
-2102 PPHPSVASGVS
+2102 
-2113 QSLAQPCMA
+2113 
-2122 TGLSPTFAQPSMAH
+2122 
-2136 GVSPRPPQ
+2136 
-2144 RSTAQGTVLR
+2144 
-2154 MSQPPMAIGMS
+2154 
-2165 LSLANPSVSPGVSP
+2165 
-2179 SIGQS
+2179 
-2184 PSPPHLSLTSGMAPS
+2184 
-2199 LDQPVASG
+2199 
-2207 GSPGPPQRCAA
+2207 
-2218 RGASPRAAQPSMA
+2218 
-2231 SGLSPTFE
+2231 
-2239 QPSMT
+2239 
-2244 CGLSPSLPPQ
+2244 
-2254 PMTSALSPSLPHQ
+2254 
-2267 PMASGMSQSLVQ
+2267 
-2279 PPVASGVSPRPS
+2279 
-2291 YQSTAY
+2291 
-2297 AVAPSLAQPFIDSG
+2297 
-2311 VSPSLA
+2311 
-2317 QLCMAIGM
+2317 
-2325 SPSLVHPSMT
+2325 
-2335 NGVSPS
+2335 
-2341 LAHPLVAGG
+2341 
-2350 LSPILSHRPLATHVA
+2350 
-2365 PSPAHLSVA
+2365 
-2374 SGVPP
+2374 
-2379 SFIHPSVAGGMHPY
+2379 
-2393 LAQPPVA
+2393 
-2400 SEVSPIFAPPFIAHT
+2400 
-2415 ASPSFAQH
+2415 
-2423 PVPWGVSQGLAPP
+2423 
-2436 AVASEVAPSLAH
+2436 
-2448 PVLASGGYPIVSH
+2448 
-2461 QPVAPS
+2461 
-2467 LIQTPPPS
+2467 
-2475 PPVPRPTWANHPFLA
+2475 
-2490 PGASPLLAQA
+2490 
-2500 SMAHLGP
+2500 
-2507 LSLSQPCVA
+2507 
-2516 TGLACG
+2516 
-2522 LSQPSVIYGVGRGLC
+2522 
-2537 EPSPGPRVDPTLQ
+2537 
-2550 ASRVSAGAPGLCP
+2550 
-2563 PSIFLS
+2563 
-2569 LGSGRSYSCVPG
+2569 
-2581 RLGLGLHQPPL
+2581 
-2592 DVEVGTCEDPAVA
+2592 
-2605 DRVVSNLHDAQFSK
+2605 
-2619 VSLGLHQPA
+2619 
-2628 SGWGRHPTAVS
+2628 
-2639 LSAPNLYHTD
+2639 
-2649 LTKEATQGPNMFH
+2649 
-2662 STWLKGMSTC
+2662 
-2672 SSEGPAAAGMLLSL
+2672 
-2686 SQGATPAGLA
+2686 
-2696 GSMFQKNMV
+2696 
-2705 PSIGPSPCQVTD
+2705 
-2717 GLVPMASQ
+2717 
-2725 VLERGVSLTH
+2725 
-2735 GETPMASGMDP
+2735 
-2746 SRPRVTLPGRLGT
+2746 
-2759 SQDPLSLFHL
+2759 
-2769 GLRTSQATI
+2769 
-2778 PLPVPLDHQLPA
+2778 
-2790 VPTGVPSSYPYARIV
+2790 
-2805 PEDSV
+2805 
-2810 MGTASGRPASSS
+2810 
-2822 AGRRLT
+2822 
-2828 PAMVPNA
+2828 
-2835 VADFMACSLS
+2835 
-2845 RGSVIR
+2845 
-2851 GMGQG
+2851 
-2856 LPRGA
+2856 
-2861 VVTGVAQSRLLDPTA
+2861 
-2876 SGMAHSLP
+2876 
-2884 PGTGAGRVA
+2884 
-2893 SHQLATSGAKEKR
+2893 
-2906 LGLTMG
+2906 
-2912 PVSRFTAPS
+2912 
-2921 LSPGSVA
+2921 
-2928 HGVGPG
+2928 
-2934 VPLGSVKSGVQSP
+2934 
-2947 PQGSMLIGLTPRPY
+2947 
-2961 HGAGEGPAALLQAA
+2961 
-2975 QAAHAAGLAQAHPQ
+2975 
-2989 ASGAQGTTRGQ
+2989 
-3000 QRVPTV
+3000 
-3006 LSRASPLI
+3006 
-3014 QDPRILTL
+3014 
-3022 GTREDPS
+3022 
-3029 KLKPRELGEALAQE
+3029 
-3043 SGSDRESNKSKVL
+3043 
-3056 EVTPW
+3056 
-3061 MYQSP
+3061 
-3066 TDHYAETPRGPP
+3066 
-3078 RAEETLPK
+3078 
-3086 GQMSLLGQRAP
+3086 
-3097 GQASGIAPIPFRA
+3097 
-3110 RHSMTSSFSTSLQPD
+3110 
-3125 SASPRGPPSTY
+3125 
-3136 LITTSR
+3136 
-3142 ARSLQLG
+3142 
-3149 TAVDRAMPQP
+3149 
-3159 LTPVVSDDFS
+3159 
-3169 ALQPESMTHMRPPS
+3169 
-3183 QGSLTSDIVLMS
+3183 
-3195 PHLASPVASSLY
+3195 
-3207 AGSVARTESSGVLR
+3207 
-3221 RSGTG
+3221 
-3226 NVAPHGQPYQPLV
+3226 
-3239 KKAVPGHSQM
+3239 
-3249 APVPSTLQKPVS
+3249 
-3261 GNLTQTSLKSL
+3261 
-3272 RPKKYYRLI
+3272 
-3281 HGKLIP
+3281 
-3287 ELLEGSMTTVV
+3287 
-3298 PSNQV
+3298 
-3303 QRQETQ
+3303 
-3309 SPLGSR
+3309 
-3315 RHSPCE
+3315 
-3321 LWVGGTPSVQ
+3321 
-3331 PSDTAYDPSV
+3331 
-3341 TRLSPEVRRV
+3341 
-3351 SLGYTT
+3351 
-3357 SPSGLWRPLLEQDSH
+3357 
-3372 ESVHLVTR
+3372 
-3380 HHKPFPTPSV
+3380 
-3390 HQGQISRHAVGPVA
+3390 
-3404 GLHKPSLVPTVL
+3404 
-3416 QGPVD
+3416 GPVD

-3565 VRAAPDPRCFPGSE
+3565 VRA
-3579 ARLGSDH
+3579 RLGSDH

-3650 WACSSPKASQGLCR
+3650 WASQGLCR